1 MKRYLFGTLCLVA
14 LGCDSSAPTGNKTQI
29 NEGMTRQ
36 AVDRDNT
43 GVNVRDRDSTAK
55 TPFDQNENQADI
67 GITAKIRA
75 QVVETEMS
83 INAHNIKIMTA
94 NGKVTLRGPVESLTE
109 KKQIEAIAVAVA
121 GEGNV
126 DSQLEVSDE

>member
-29 NEGMTRQ
+29 NEGTTRQ

>member
-29 NEGMTRQ
+29 NEGTTRQ

-55 TPFDQNENQADI
+55 TPFDQNENQTDI
-67 GITAKIRA
+67 GITAKIRS

-83 INAHNIKIMTA
+83 TNAHNVKIMTA
-94 NGKVTLRGPVESLTE
+94 NGKVTLRGPVESLNE

-126 DSQLEVSDE
+126 DNQLEVADE